1 MAVSDHVDFPTFMEG
16 VKRRNP
22 GQTEFVQAVQE
33 VAQDIFDFIS
43 DKEEYHEAQIADLPQ
58 HDQLRIPTG
67 EFPQRVDEVSPDDEV
82 VLYCR
87 SGGRSAWATAI
98 LMQRGYG
105 RVLNLKG
112 GVLGWRA
119 DVDPTLRAY

>member
-1 MAVSDHVDFPTFMEG
+1 MNQPPAVPEITPQELNDRLDAGDVLVLVD
-16 VKRRNP
+16 VR
-22 GQTEFVQAVQE
+22 
-33 VAQDIFDFIS
+33 
-43 DKEEYHEAQIADLPQ
+43 EYHEAEIADLPQ

-67 EFPQRVDEVSPDDEV
+67 EFPQRMDEVSPDADV

-87 SGGRSAWATAI
+87 SGGRSAWAAAI
-98 LMQRGYG
+98 LMQRGYE

>member
-1 MAVSDHVDFPTFMEG
+1 MNHQPDVPEITPLELKERLDAGDIPVLVD
-16 VKRRNP
+16 VR
-22 GQTEFVQAVQE
+22 
-33 VAQDIFDFIS
+33 
-43 DKEEYHEAQIADLPQ
+43 EYHEAQIADLPQ

-67 EFPQRVDEVSPDDEV
+67 EFPQRVEEVSPDDEV

>member
-1 MAVSDHVDFPTFMEG
+1 MNQQSDVPEITPLELRARLDAGDVPLLVD
-16 VKRRNP
+16 VR
-22 GQTEFVQAVQE
+22 
-33 VAQDIFDFIS
+33 
-43 DKEEYHEAQIADLPQ
+43 EYHEAQIADLPA

-67 EFPQRVDEVSPDDEV
+67 EFAGRLDEVPLEAEV

-98 LMQRGYG
+98 LLQRGYE
-105 RVLNLKG
+105 RVLNLRG

-119 DVDPTLRAY
+119 EVDPTLRAY